1 MKVAL
6 NRVIRWTEDGL
17 ELEGGPRQTEK
28 LIRECGLEGANCVS
42 TPGLKESAAQ
52 VLEDKPL
59 DGHLHTPY
67 RATAARANY
76 LAADRVDC
84 QFAAKEICRWM
95 STPAQGSWNALK
107 RLARYLCGLPRL
119 VFTYPWQTVDA
130 IDIYMWIRT
139 GPDVHEQEEA
149 QVEGV

>member
-1 MKVAL
+1 ML
-6 NRVIRWTEDGL
+6 NRVVRWTKEGL
-17 ELEGGPRQTEK
+17 ELEGDPRQIEK
-28 LIRECGLEGANCVS
+28 LIGECGLEGANPGA
-42 TPGLKESAAQ
+42 TPGLKESSAQ
-52 VLEDKPL
+52 VLEDQPL
-59 DGHLHTPY
+59 AQHLHTPY

-95 STPAQGSWNALK
+95 SAPTQGSWNALK
-107 RLARYLCGLPRL
+107 RLARYLWGLPRL

-139 GPDVHEQEEA
+139 GPDVHEREEA